1 LKILLDNCV
10 HCRAAAFFPGHT
22 VQHTSDIGW
31 ENLGN
36 GELLA
41 AAAGRQ
47 FEIFVTT
54 DQNIRH
60 QQNLSKLPLAVM
72 ELNARDTRIEAL
84 QAFAPYIGNAVAQCA
99 RYWFV
104 AVYADGRIEGLAE
117 RGG

>member
-10 HCRAAAFFPGHT
+10 HYRAASFFAGHT

-54 DQNIRH
+54 DRNIRH
-60 QQNLSKLPLAVM
+60 QQTLSKLPLPVM

-84 QAFAPYIGNAVAQCA
+84 QAFAPHIEKAVAQCA

-104 AVYADGRIEGLAE
+104 AIHDDGRIEGLAE